1 MLQAIRD
8 GSKGIVAKT
17 VVGLIILSFTLFGV
31 VTIVDLGMGED
42 APAEVNGEEITL
54 FEVEQ
59 MARMQIRR
67 MQAQFG
73 SSFNLDEER
82 MRSMALDNLINEKV
96 MTLTAK
102 DAGVLFSNQQI
113 DTLIA
118 SSPEFQVDGKFS
130 AAQFDMVLA
139 SAGFTR
145 QTYRELLRNSL
156 MTRQVQSSWQLSSFT
171 TPVEVDV
178 VKQLDAQTRDIAFTV
193 YSLEAEKKSASV
205 STDEAKSYYD
215 ANQGLFM
222 TEDAVKVD
230 YVELTREQIAGDIEV
245 SEEDIADRYAE
256 LKYDAD
262 SKKEYRAAHIMLMD
276 ASDDS
281 KQKLVDAKKAIED
294 GKSFEELA
302 KELSDD
308 DLSKFAGGDLGFASL
323 EVYEPEFA
331 DAVSSLEVN
340 QISDVVQTRDG
351 LHLIKLNEVRTPAL
365 GSLDDMKETIRET
378 LVGEQLQGLYI
389 ERLEGLKDQAFAND
403 GLEAVAQNLELE
415 LKSSGVLTQNS
426 RDGLAQYP
434 AVIEAAFSEQVLND
448 GMNSEV
454 IEVEDGKAV
463 VIHINTF
470 TPSKVKPFGEV
481 ESSIVAMLTQQKA
494 EDAIEVKASAELAAV
509 QGGEAD
515 LNWEI
520 KKAVGRQTQ
529 GVDPSILASAFEIA
543 DTDRA
548 AKLVSLQN
556 GDRAIVKVLTIQRD
570 NPVAEE
576 SGAKQK
582 AERVRTFNEQKAFEK
597 YAFETSEIERN

>member
-42 APAEVNGEEITL
+42 APAEVNGEEITS

-59 MARMQIRR
+59 MARMQMRR

-82 MRSMALDNLINEKV
+82 MRRMALDNLINEKV

-113 DTLIA
+113 DALIA

-156 MTRQVQSSWQLSSFT
+156 MSRQVQSSWQLSSFT

-193 YSLEAEKKSASV
+193 YSLEAEKKSVSV
-205 STDEAKSYYD
+205 TTDEAKSYYD

-245 SEEDIADRYAE
+245 AEQDITDRYAE

-276 ASDDS
+276 ASDES
-281 KQKLVDAKKAIED
+281 KQKLAEAKKAIED

-331 DAVSSLEVN
+331 DAVASLEVN

-365 GSLDDMKETIRET
+365 GSLDEMKETIREA

-470 TPSKVKPFGEV
+470 TPSKVKPFAEV

-494 EDAIEVKASAELAAV
+494 EDAIEAKAGTELAAV
-509 QGGEAD
+509 HSGEAD
-515 LNWEI
+515 LKWEI

-556 GDRAIVKVLTIQRD
+556 GDRAIVKVLAIQRD
-570 NPVAEE
+570 NKVAEE

-597 YAFETSEIERN
+597 YAFETSDIERN

>member
-171 TPVEVDV
+171 TPVEVEV
-178 VKQLDAQTRDIAFTV
+178 VEQLDSQTRDIAFTL
-193 YSLEAEKKSASV
+193 YSLETEKKSVSV
-205 STDEAKSYYD
+205 STEEAKSYYD

-281 KQKLVDAKKAIED
+281 KQKLVDAKK
-294 GKSFEELA
+294 
-302 KELSDD
+302 SD
-308 DLSKFAGGDLGFASL
+308 
-323 EVYEPEFA
+323 
-331 DAVSSLEVN
+331 
-340 QISDVVQTRDG
+340 R
-351 LHLIKLNEVRTPAL
+351 R
-365 GSLDDMKETIRET
+365 R
-378 LVGEQLQGLYI
+378 
-389 ERLEGLKDQAFAND
+389 
-403 GLEAVAQNLELE
+403 
-415 LKSSGVLTQNS
+415 
-426 RDGLAQYP
+426 
-434 AVIEAAFSEQVLND
+434 
-448 GMNSEV
+448 
-454 IEVEDGKAV
+454 
-463 VIHINTF
+463 
-470 TPSKVKPFGEV
+470 
-481 ESSIVAMLTQQKA
+481 
-494 EDAIEVKASAELAAV
+494 
-509 QGGEAD
+509 
-515 LNWEI
+515 
-520 KKAVGRQTQ
+520 
-529 GVDPSILASAFEIA
+529 
-543 DTDRA
+543 
-548 AKLVSLQN
+548 
-556 GDRAIVKVLTIQRD
+556 
-570 NPVAEE
+570 
-576 SGAKQK
+576 
-582 AERVRTFNEQKAFEK
+582 
-597 YAFETSEIERN
+597 